1 MGFEEVLALVGPIAR
16 TGMGADERLAENQAL
31 KLAADEAIDEL
42 INKL

>member
-1 MGFEEVLALVGPIAR
+1 MKNNFTVGF